1 MLFIL
6 RFLPFNPAMD
16 RFAQETAFFTPKSS
30 LDFKMTASQT
40 AVALQF
46 PESQSSAKDRDKLC
60 SLS

>member
-1 MLFIL
+1 
-6 RFLPFNPAMD
+6 MD